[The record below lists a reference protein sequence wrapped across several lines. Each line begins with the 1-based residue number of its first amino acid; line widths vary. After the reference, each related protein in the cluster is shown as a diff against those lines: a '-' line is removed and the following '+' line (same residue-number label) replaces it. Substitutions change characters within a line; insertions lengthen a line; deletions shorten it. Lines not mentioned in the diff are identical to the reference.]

1 MISPWRMPEFYERF
15 AGRGALF
22 EFAAKNNIPLPVTP
36 KNPWSCDANMMHI
49 RYNYVTISNSVKM

>member
-49 RYNYVTISNSVKM
+49 RYKYSTISN